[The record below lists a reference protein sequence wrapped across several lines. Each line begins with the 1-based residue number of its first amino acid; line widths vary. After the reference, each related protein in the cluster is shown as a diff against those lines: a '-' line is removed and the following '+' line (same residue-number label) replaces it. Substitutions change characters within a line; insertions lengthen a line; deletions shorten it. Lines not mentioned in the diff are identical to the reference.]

1 MSAIDDE
8 REVKKALRRECFA
21 AVRGLSDSEKAE
33 SSSRICNHLRE
44 SAVFSNTATSIGI
57 YIAVKSEPDLSDLIW
72 NSHGKSFSLARIG
85 EDEMLHFHRISSE
98 ADLVIGEFGIAEPNP
113 LTCPAITESEIDVV
127 LVPGVAFDPDSGA
140 RLGRGKGHYDRFL
153 EKLRSEEDRKCPVIG
168 VSFGIQHRS
177 VNAESHDQPMDGL
190 VTESELIAI

>member
-1 MSAIDDE
+1 MSEVDNK
-8 REVKKALRRECFA
+8 REAKKALRRECFA
-21 AVRGLSDSEKAE
+21 AIRGLSVSEKAE

-44 SAVFSNTATSIGI
+44 SAVFKTATSIGI
-57 YIAVKSEPDLSDLIW
+57 YIAVQSEPDLSDLIW

-85 EDEMLHFHRISSE
+85 EDETLHFHRISSKD
-98 ADLVIGEFGIAEPNP
+98 DLIIGEFGIAEPNP
-113 LTCPAITESEIDVV
+113 LTCPAIAESEIDAV

-153 EKLRSEEDRKCPVIG
+153 EKLRSEENKKRPVIG

>member
-1 MSAIDDE
+1 MSEVDNK
-8 REVKKALRRECFA
+8 REAKKALRRECFA
-21 AVRGLSDSEKAE
+21 AIRGLSVSEKAE

-44 SAVFSNTATSIGI
+44 SAVFKTATSIGI
-57 YIAVKSEPDLSDLIW
+57 YIAVQSEPDLSDLIW

-85 EDEMLHFHRISSE
+85 EDETLHFHRISSKD
-98 ADLVIGEFGIAEPNP
+98 DLVIGEFGIAEPNP
-113 LTCPAITESEIDVV
+113 LTCPAIAESEIDAV

-153 EKLRSEEDRKCPVIG
+153 EKLRSEENKKRPVIG

>member
-1 MSAIDDE
+1 MSEVDNK
-8 REVKKALRRECFA
+8 REAKKALRRECFA
-21 AVRGLSDSEKAE
+21 AIRGLSVSEKAE

-44 SAVFSNTATSIGI
+44 SAVFKTATSIGI
-57 YIAVKSEPDLSDLIW
+57 YIAVQSEPDLSDLIW

-85 EDEMLHFHRISSE
+85 EDETLHFHRISSKD
-98 ADLVIGEFGIAEPNP
+98 DLIIGEFGIAEPNP
-113 LTCPAITESEIDVV
+113 LTCPAIAESEIDAV

-153 EKLRSEEDRKCPVIG
+153 EKLRSVKDRKRPVIG

-190 VTESELIAI
+190 ATESELIAI